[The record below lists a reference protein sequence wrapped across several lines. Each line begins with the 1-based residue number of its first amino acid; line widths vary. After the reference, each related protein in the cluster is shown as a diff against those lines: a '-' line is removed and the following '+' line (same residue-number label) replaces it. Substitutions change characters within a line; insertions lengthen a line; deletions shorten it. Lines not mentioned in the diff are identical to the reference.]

1 MDVLTT
7 QESRIYSIGHG
18 NRTWEAFISLL
29 QCFGIEHL
37 ADIRS
42 YPASR
47 RNPHFNQESLR
58 ASLAQ
63 AGVSYAWFPDLGGLR
78 RKGLGRR
85 SPHFALTS
93 PAFRNYAD
101 HMGSAAFAEAVRNLL
116 VVAGM
121 ARTCFM
127 CAETAPQRCHRLL
140 LADYLSIQGIQV
152 IHILDLERTTLHSL
166 SPHAAVREGS
176 LVYDSPPSRQLDLD
190 LP

>member
-1 MDVLTT
+1 MEGRAT
-7 QESRIYSIGHG
+7 QESKIYSIGHG
-18 NRTWEAFISLL
+18 NRTWEAFLALL

-42 YPASR
+42 YPCSR
-47 RNPHFNQESLR
+47 RNPHFNQDRLQ

-78 RKGLGRR
+78 RKGLGNR
-85 SPHFALTS
+85 SPHHALTT

-101 HMGSAAFAEAVRNLL
+101 HMGSAIFAAAVRNL
-116 VVAGM
+116 VVSAGM
-121 ARTCFM
+121 ACTCFM
-127 CAETAPQRCHRLL
+127 CAETAPQRCHRLF
-140 LADYLSIQGIQV
+140 LADYLLIQGVQV
-152 IHILDLERTTLHSL
+152 IHILDLERSTLHSL

-176 LVYDSPPSRQLDLD
+176 LIYDSPPSRQLDLD